1 MLQNNAIRFFKLHLK
16 NGALVTIQSVLDES
30 FLIIPL
36 RNTSFGL
43 RSHKKTLK
51 MWKATIT
58 LKHKKLYL
66 IICLLTNFWRQHQ
79 TPLKFAKNAI
89 LQPYDENSTFS
100 SFHVLPEFLP
110 PRSGSLS
117 IYLRYTFPL
126 CIQILALEEFLGQ
139 FTNSPTEKLSNF
151 NFDFS
156 AFQGT
161 GVLFVFQCTKKMK
174 VNQKRETLYWKFYN
188 LTTNTMSKGELNTMN
203 YWIKKIMVL
212 FM

>member
-1 MLQNNAIRFFKLHLK
+1 MKSDNHFETQKAVFNN
-16 NGALVTIQSVLDES
+16 
-30 FLIIPL
+30 
-36 RNTSFGL
+36 
-43 RSHKKTLK
+43 
-51 MWKATIT
+51 M
-58 LKHKKLYL
+58 
-66 IICLLTNFWRQHQ
+66 LTNQFLTT
-79 TPLKFAKNAI
+79 TPDPIKFPKNAI

-139 FTNSPTEKLSNF
+139 FTNSPTEKLSNL